1 MGVRAARVRAA
12 IREETPMT
20 IDNAVA
26 MFAGFMILLS
36 VALTWFVSPWFL
48 LLTGFVGVNLI
59 QASITGFCPAAIVF
73 KALGL
78 KTGAMFS

>member
-1 MGVRAARVRAA
+1 MS
-12 IREETPMT
+12 

-36 VALTWFVSPWFL
+36 LALAQFVSPWFL

-59 QASITGFCPAAIVF
+59 QASVTGFCPAAIAF
-73 KALGL
+73 RMIGL
-78 KTGAMFS
+78 KPGAMFK